1 MEARA
6 SGSASDFVRK
16 IRFPLYIPRALH
28 GCYRFSAKKKDR
40 ISFAFK
46 ADVIHGVLKRNEQK
60 LVRSVTFPFRYI
72 ADPIGLEIN
81 AITDTIKSTL
91 TYISKLTVKTVTKLF

>member
-1 MEARA
+1 MGATDLA
-6 SGSASDFVRK
+6 Q
-16 IRFPLYIPRALH
+16 I
-28 GCYRFSAKKKDR
+28 KDR

-72 ADPIGLEIN
+72 ADPIELEIN
-81 AITDTIKSTL
+81 AITDTVKSTL
-91 TYISKLTVKTVTKLF
+91 TYISKLTVKTVTKLLVDLIFQSSGSYHDFLDIG

>member
-1 MEARA
+1 MEARV

-28 GCYRFSAKKKDR
+28 GCYRFSAKKDR

-72 ADPIGLEIN
+72 ADPIELEIN
-81 AITDTIKSTL
+81 AITDTVKSTL